1 MSTVIIISCNYTLS
15 VEVKKFRNV
24 LCSKKSKT
32 STKDK
37 HFGNKEQ
44 YSYFWLLKKFEKLIE
59 SMNWIRNT
67 GSWKAIP
74 YLILQKMP
82 RWWHV
87 V

>member
-44 YSYFWLLKKFEKLIE
+44 YSYF
-59 SMNWIRNT
+59 
-67 GSWKAIP
+67 
-74 YLILQKMP
+74 
-82 RWWHV
+82 
-87 V
+87 

>member
-1 MSTVIIISCNYTLS
+1 MYYV
-15 VEVKKFRNV
+15 V
-24 LCSKKSKT
+24 KKSKT

-74 YLILQKMP
+74 YLILQKICSIKRTVHGVSP
-82 RWWHV
+82 V
-87 V
+87 K